1 MSYKVLKEDGLYV
14 VIDELK
20 NVLHVCE
27 KRSEAT
33 AMVRELNTVG
43 KSNVQHVE
51 GTYGTGVEREQIA
64 AVETVAEQVETV
76 AEQVET
82 VAEEQVETATEQ
94 VETATEQVETVAEE
108 QVETATEQVETVAE
122 QVEQAAV
129 VTVVAIEQFDATGKA
144 LKKSERV
151 RIRIAIAKQRNET
164 QEDVIKWTMDDIG
177 FARGLAKVYVQNNWN
192 KV

>member
-33 AMVRELNTVG
+33 AMVRELNTAV

-64 AVETVAEQVETV
+64 AVETVA
-76 AEQVET
+76 
-82 VAEEQVETATEQ
+82 
-94 VETATEQVETVAEE
+94 
-108 QVETATEQVETVAE
+108 EQVETVAE

>member
-33 AMVRELNTVG
+33 AMVRELNTAV
-43 KSNVQHVE
+43 KSNVKHVE
-51 GTYGTGVEREQIA
+51 GTYGTGVER
-64 AVETVAEQVETV
+64 V
-76 AEQVET
+76 
-82 VAEEQVETATEQ
+82 EEQVETAKVEVATEQ
-94 VETATEQVETVAEE
+94 VVEEQIETAVEQVETVVEEQVTATEQVEVAATVA
-108 QVETATEQVETVAE
+108 QQ
-122 QVEQAAV
+122 V

-164 QEDVIKWTMDDIG
+164 QEDVIKWTMADIG
-177 FARGLAKVYVQNNWN
+177 FARGLAKVYVQNNWH

>member
-33 AMVRELNTVG
+33 AMVRELNTAV

-51 GTYGTGVEREQIA
+51 GTYGTGVEREQ
-64 AVETVAEQVETV
+64 VVA
-76 AEQVET
+76 VET
-82 VAEEQVETATEQ
+82 VAEEQI
-94 VETATEQVETVAEE
+94 ETATEQVETVAEE
-108 QVETATEQVETVAE
+108 QVTATEQVETVAE
-122 QVEQAAV
+122 EQVTATEQVEVAATVAQQV

-177 FARGLAKVYVQNNWN
+177 FARGLAKVYVQNNWH

>member
-1 MSYKVLKEDGLYV
+1 MYTLKQQQRVNKMSYKVLKEDGLYV

-33 AMVRELNTVG
+33 AMVRELNTAV

-51 GTYGTGVEREQIA
+51 GTYGTGVERVVETA
-64 AVETVAEQVETV
+64 AV
-76 AEQVET
+76 
-82 VAEEQVETATEQ
+82 EEQVETAATEQVVEQ
-94 VETATEQVETVAEE
+94 VETA
-108 QVETATEQVETVAE
+108 ATEQVEVAE
-122 QVEQAAV
+122 QVKQQV
-129 VTVVAIEQFDATGKA
+129 VTVIAIEQVDATGRA

-151 RIRIAIAKQRNET
+151 RIRIAIAKQNNET

>member
-1 MSYKVLKEDGLYV
+1 MYTLKQQQRVNKMSYKVLKEDGLYV

-33 AMVRELNTVG
+33 AMVRELNTAV

-51 GTYGTGVEREQIA
+51 GTYGTGVEREQVA
-64 AVETVAEQVETV
+64 AVETVAEEQVEV
-76 AEQVET
+76 AATEQVVEQVET
-82 VAEEQVETATEQ
+82 AAVEEQVETATEQ
-94 VETATEQVETVAEE
+94 VE
-108 QVETATEQVETVAE
+108 
-122 QVEQAAV
+122 QAAV
-129 VTVVAIEQFDATGKA
+129 VTVIAIEQFDATGKA

>member
-33 AMVRELNTVG
+33 AMVRELNTAV

-51 GTYGTGVEREQIA
+51 GTYGTGVEREQV
-64 AVETVAEQVETV
+64 AVETAKVEVAATEQVVEQVEAAVTEQVAVTEQAVEQVEVAEQVK
-76 AEQVET
+76 Q
-82 VAEEQVETATEQ
+82 Q
-94 VETATEQVETVAEE
+94 
-108 QVETATEQVETVAE
+108 
-122 QVEQAAV
+122 V
-129 VTVVAIEQFDATGKA
+129 VTVIAIEQVDATGKA

-151 RIRIAIAKQRNET
+151 RIRIAIAKQNNET

-177 FARGLAKVYVQNNWN
+177 FARGLAKVYVQNNWH

>member
-27 KRSEAT
+27 KRSEST
-33 AMVRELNTVG
+33 AMVRELNTAV

-51 GTYGTGVEREQIA
+51 GTYGTGVEREQVA
-64 AVETVAEQVETV
+64 A
-76 AEQVET
+76 VET

-94 VETATEQVETVAEE
+94 VVEQVEAAVTEQVDTTAVEQAVE
-108 QVETATEQVETVAE
+108 QVEVAE
-122 QVEQAAV
+122 QVKQQV
-129 VTVVAIEQFDATGKA
+129 VTVVAIEQVDATGKA

-151 RIRIAIAKQRNET
+151 RIRIAIAKQNNET

>member
-1 MSYKVLKEDGLYV
+1 MYTLKQQQRVNKMSYKVLKEDGLYV

-33 AMVRELNTVG
+33 AMVRELNTAV

-51 GTYGTGVEREQIA
+51 GTYGTGVEREQV
-64 AVETVAEQVETV
+64 AVETAKVEVA
-76 AEQVET
+76 
-82 VAEEQVETATEQ
+82 ATEQ
-94 VETATEQVETVAEE
+94 VVEQVEAAVTEQVDTTAVEQAVE
-108 QVETATEQVETVAE
+108 QVEVAE
-122 QVEQAAV
+122 QLKQQV
-129 VTVVAIEQFDATGKA
+129 VTVIAIEQVDATGKA

-151 RIRIAIAKQRNET
+151 RIRIAIAKQNNET

-177 FARGLAKVYVQNNWN
+177 FARGLAKVYVQNNWH

>member
-33 AMVRELNTVG
+33 AMVRELNTAV

-51 GTYGTGVEREQIA
+51 GTYGTGVEREQVV
-64 AVETVAEQVETV
+64 AV
-76 AEQVET
+76 
-82 VAEEQVETATEQ
+82 EEQVETATEQ
-94 VETATEQVETVAEE
+94 VETATA
-108 QVETATEQVETVAE
+108 QVETATEQVETAVEE
-122 QVEQAAV
+122 QVEQATVA
-129 VTVVAIEQFDATGKA
+129 TVVAIEQFDATGKA

-177 FARGLAKVYVQNNWN
+177 FARGLAKVYVQNNWH

>member
-33 AMVRELNTVG
+33 AMVRELNTAV

-51 GTYGTGVEREQIA
+51 GTYGTGVEREQ
-64 AVETVAEQVETV
+64 VVA
-76 AEQVET
+76 VET
-82 VAEEQVETATEQ
+82 VAEEQI
-94 VETATEQVETVAEE
+94 ETATEQVETVAEE
-108 QVETATEQVETVAE
+108 QVTATEQVEVAATVA
-122 QVEQAAV
+122 QQV

-177 FARGLAKVYVQNNWN
+177 FARGLAKVYVQNNWH

>member
-33 AMVRELNTVG
+33 AMVRELNTAV

-51 GTYGTGVEREQIA
+51 GTYGTGVERVVETA
-64 AVETVAEQVETV
+64 AV
-76 AEQVET
+76 
-82 VAEEQVETATEQ
+82 EEQVETAATEQVVEQ
-94 VETATEQVETVAEE
+94 VETA
-108 QVETATEQVETVAE
+108 ATEQVEVAE
-122 QVEQAAV
+122 QVKQQV
-129 VTVVAIEQFDATGKA
+129 VTVVAIEQVDATGKA

-151 RIRIAIAKQRNET
+151 RIRIAIAKQNNET

>member
-33 AMVRELNTVG
+33 AMVRELNTAV

-51 GTYGTGVEREQIA
+51 GTYGTGVEREQVV
-64 AVETVAEQVETV
+64 AVETVAEEQVEV
-76 AEQVET
+76 AATEQVVEQVET
-82 VAEEQVETATEQ
+82 AAVEEQVETATEQ
-94 VETATEQVETVAEE
+94 VE
-108 QVETATEQVETVAE
+108 
-122 QVEQAAV
+122 QAAV
-129 VTVVAIEQFDATGKA
+129 VTVIAIEQFDATGKA

>member
-33 AMVRELNTVG
+33 AMVRELNTAV

-51 GTYGTGVEREQIA
+51 GTYGTGVERVVETA
-64 AVETVAEQVETV
+64 AV
-76 AEQVET
+76 
-82 VAEEQVETATEQ
+82 EEQVETAATEQVVEQ
-94 VETATEQVETVAEE
+94 VETA
-108 QVETATEQVETVAE
+108 ATEQVEVAE
-122 QVEQAAV
+122 QVKQQV
-129 VTVVAIEQFDATGKA
+129 VTVIAIEQVDATGRA

-151 RIRIAIAKQRNET
+151 RIRIAIAKQNNET

>member
-33 AMVRELNTVG
+33 AMVRELNTAV

-51 GTYGTGVEREQIA
+51 GTYGTGVEREQV
-64 AVETVAEQVETV
+64 AVETAKVEVA
-76 AEQVET
+76 
-82 VAEEQVETATEQ
+82 ATEQ
-94 VETATEQVETVAEE
+94 VVEQVEAAVTEQVDTTAVEQAVE
-108 QVETATEQVETVAE
+108 QVEVAE
-122 QVEQAAV
+122 QLKQQV
-129 VTVVAIEQFDATGKA
+129 VTVIAIEQVDATGKA

-151 RIRIAIAKQRNET
+151 RIRIAIAKQNNET

-177 FARGLAKVYVQNNWN
+177 FARGLAKVYVQNNWH

>member
-1 MSYKVLKEDGLYV
+1 MYTLKQQQRVNKMSYKVLKEDGLYV

-33 AMVRELNTVG
+33 AMVRELNTAV
-43 KSNVQHVE
+43 KSNVKHVE
-51 GTYGTGVEREQIA
+51 GTYGTGVERVVETA
-64 AVETVAEQVETV
+64 AV
-76 AEQVET
+76 
-82 VAEEQVETATEQ
+82 EEQVETAATEQVVEQ
-94 VETATEQVETVAEE
+94 VETA
-108 QVETATEQVETVAE
+108 ATEQVEVAE
-122 QVEQAAV
+122 QVKQQV
-129 VTVVAIEQFDATGKA
+129 VTVVAIEQVDATGKA

-151 RIRIAIAKQRNET
+151 RIRIAIAKQNNET

>member
-33 AMVRELNTVG
+33 AMVRELNTAV

-51 GTYGTGVEREQIA
+51 GTYGTGVEREQV
-64 AVETVAEQVETV
+64 AVETAKVEVAATEQVVEQVEAAVTEQVDTTAVEQAVEQVEVAEQVK
-76 AEQVET
+76 Q
-82 VAEEQVETATEQ
+82 Q
-94 VETATEQVETVAEE
+94 
-108 QVETATEQVETVAE
+108 
-122 QVEQAAV
+122 V
-129 VTVVAIEQFDATGKA
+129 VTVIAIEQVDATGRA

-151 RIRIAIAKQRNET
+151 RIRIAIAKQNNET

-177 FARGLAKVYVQNNWN
+177 FARGLAKVYVQNNWH

>member
-33 AMVRELNTVG
+33 AMVRELNTAV

-51 GTYGTGVEREQIA
+51 GTYGTGVEREQVA
-64 AVETVAEQVETV
+64 A
-76 AEQVET
+76 VET

-94 VETATEQVETVAEE
+94 VVE
-108 QVETATEQVETVAE
+108 QVETAAVEEQVEVAE
-122 QVEQAAV
+122 QVKQQV
-129 VTVVAIEQFDATGKA
+129 VTVIAIEQVDATGKA

-151 RIRIAIAKQRNET
+151 RIRIAIAKQNNET

-177 FARGLAKVYVQNNWN
+177 FARGLAKVYVQNNWH

>member
-33 AMVRELNTVG
+33 AMVRELNTAV

-51 GTYGTGVEREQIA
+51 GTYGTGVERV
-64 AVETVAEQVETV
+64 VETA
-76 AEQVET
+76 
-82 VAEEQVETATEQ
+82 ATEQ
-94 VETATEQVETVAEE
+94 VVEQVEVAVEE
-108 QVETATEQVETVAE
+108 QVAVTEQAVEQGEVAVETAATVAQ
-122 QVEQAAV
+122 QVV
-129 VTVVAIEQFDATGKA
+129 KVVAIEQVDATGKA

-151 RIRIAIAKQRNET
+151 RIRIAIAKQNNET

-177 FARGLAKVYVQNNWN
+177 FARGLAKVYVQNNWH

>member
-33 AMVRELNTVG
+33 AMVRELNTAV

-51 GTYGTGVEREQIA
+51 GTYGTGVEREQV
-64 AVETVAEQVETV
+64 AVETAKVEVAATEQVVEQVEAAVT
-76 AEQVET
+76 EQVDTTAVEQAVEQGEVAVET
-82 VAEEQVETATEQ
+82 AAVEEQVEVA
-94 VETATEQVETVAEE
+94 ATVA
-108 QVETATEQVETVAE
+108 QQ
-122 QVEQAAV
+122 V
-129 VTVVAIEQFDATGKA
+129 VTVVAIEQVDATGKA

-151 RIRIAIAKQRNET
+151 RIRIAIAKQNNET

-177 FARGLAKVYVQNNWN
+177 FARGLAKVYVQNNWH

>member
-33 AMVRELNTVG
+33 AMVRELNTAV
-43 KSNVQHVE
+43 KSNVKHVE
-51 GTYGTGVEREQIA
+51 GTYGTGVERVVETA
-64 AVETVAEQVETV
+64 AV
-76 AEQVET
+76 
-82 VAEEQVETATEQ
+82 EEQVETAATEQVVEQ
-94 VETATEQVETVAEE
+94 VETA
-108 QVETATEQVETVAE
+108 ATEQVEVAE
-122 QVEQAAV
+122 QVKQQV
-129 VTVVAIEQFDATGKA
+129 VTVVAIEQVDATGKA

-151 RIRIAIAKQRNET
+151 RIRIAIAKQNNET

>member
-33 AMVRELNTVG
+33 AMVRELNTAV

-51 GTYGTGVEREQIA
+51 GTYGTGVERVVETA
-64 AVETVAEQVETV
+64 AVEEQVETAATEQVVEQVETAAVEEQVEVAEQV
-76 AEQVET
+76 T

-94 VETATEQVETVAEE
+94 VE
-108 QVETATEQVETVAE
+108 
-122 QVEQAAV
+122 QAAV
-129 VTVVAIEQFDATGKA
+129 VTVVAVEQFDATGKA

>member
-33 AMVRELNTVG
+33 AMVRELNTAV

-51 GTYGTGVEREQIA
+51 GTYGTGVEREQV
-64 AVETVAEQVETV
+64 AVETAKVEVAATEQVVEQVEAAVTEQVDTTAVEQAVEQVEVAEQVK
-76 AEQVET
+76 Q
-82 VAEEQVETATEQ
+82 Q
-94 VETATEQVETVAEE
+94 
-108 QVETATEQVETVAE
+108 
-122 QVEQAAV
+122 V
-129 VTVVAIEQFDATGKA
+129 VTVVAIEQVDATGKV

-151 RIRIAIAKQRNET
+151 RIRIAIAKQNNET

-177 FARGLAKVYVQNNWN
+177 FARGLAKVYVQNNWH